1 MEPQSCVWC
10 ACSVNETKQS
20 FRGRIGTQAVRFVV
34 VTALESSEAFN
45 SNVDQRQQITTRLE
59 SERVRMECR
68 IMPNMR
74 LLN

>member
-1 MEPQSCVWC
+1 MEPQSCVGC
-10 ACSVNETKQS
+10 ACSVNEAQQS

-34 VTALESSEAFN
+34 VTALESREAF
-45 SNVDQRQQITTRLE
+45 SSGEDQRQHITPRLE

-74 LLN
+74 LLI